1 MQIPL
6 IDLRTQYRSLKPRID
21 AAVTRVMESGR
32 FVLGPEVAAFEAEF
46 AEHCHTR
53 HAIGTSSGTSALHMA
68 LLAAGVGPGDE
79 VVTVPFTF
87 VATVAAI
94 LYTGARPVLVD
105 VEPGTLNMDPDRIE
119 AAVTSRTRAIVPV
132 HLYGQMADMDP
143 ILRIGEAR
151 GLTVVEDAAQAH
163 GAEHLGRR
171 AGSMGAVG
179 CFSFYPG
186 KNLGAA
192 GEGGAVTT
200 DDDELAARVR
210 LLRDWGAEGK
220 YHHVMR
226 GYNARLEELQA
237 AILRVKLA
245 ELESWTEA
253 RRAHAARYRELLA
266 GAGVD
271 LPEEAP
277 GRRHVYHV
285 FAIRHPERDRLA
297 GELAARGV
305 ATGIHYPVP
314 VHLQPGYADLGYGPG
329 DFPVAERA
337 AREVLSLPM
346 YPELRPDQVEAV
358 AELVAEAAR
367 PATPVAGV

>member
-1 MQIPL
+1 VVQTPIPL
-6 IDLRTQYRSLKPRID
+6 LDLRAQYQSLKPHID
-21 AAVTRVMESGR
+21 AAVVRVMESGR

-46 AEHCHTR
+46 AAHCRTR
-53 HAIGTSSGTSALHMA
+53 HAVGVSSGTSALHLA
-68 LLAAGVGPGDE
+68 LLAAGVGDGDE

-94 LYTGARPVLVD
+94 QYTGARPVLVD
-105 VEPGTLNMDPDRIE
+105 VEPGTLNMDPSRIE
-119 AAVTSRTRAIVPV
+119 AAVTTRTKAILPV
-132 HLYGQMADMDP
+132 HLYGHPADMEP
-143 ILRIGEAR
+143 ILRVAEAH
-151 GLTVVEDAAQAH
+151 GLAVIEDAAQAH
-163 GAEHLGRR
+163 GAEWCGRR
-171 AGSMGAVG
+171 AGAMGAMG

-200 DDDELAARVR
+200 DDDELAARIR
-210 LLRDWGAEGK
+210 LLRDWGAEHK
-220 YHHVMR
+220 YHHVVR
-226 GYNARLEELQA
+226 GFNYRLEELQA

-245 ELESWTEA
+245 ELEAWTEA

-266 GAGVD
+266 GCPVR
-271 LPEEAP
+271 LPVEAP
-277 GRRHVYHV
+277 EGRHVYHV
-285 FAIRHPERDRLA
+285 FAVRHPERDRLA
-297 GELAARGV
+297 RALAEHGV

-329 DFPVAERA
+329 DFPVSELA

-358 AELVAEAAR
+358 AELVSSLADA
-367 PATPVAGV
+367 